1 MSVIKPSL
9 AKGTRD
15 FTPVEMVK
23 RNFIYDTIKT
33 VFRKYGYAEIQTPSF
48 ENLSTLTGKYGDEG
62 DKLIFKILNSGEYLS
77 QKVLDKVSHL
87 KKEFEDAQGYLAEN
101 DDSNPDKIVIGG
113 NASVV
118 FGNNEEFTKLQQ
130 AISLYK
136 NVSKTVLT
144 DISEKALRYDLTVP
158 FARYVVMHQ
167 HEITLPFKRFQVQP
181 VWRADRPQK
190 GRYREFYQCDVDV
203 VGSESLLNE
212 AEFILIYNEALSK
225 LGLKDFS
232 IKINNRKI
240 LSGIAEIIGKP
251 DLIIDM
257 TVAID
262 KLDKIGLDGVSKE
275 LLERGFTE
283 TDLEK
288 LRPVIL
294 LEGTNEEKLASLK
307 EVLAESETGLKG
319 VAEIEQVFQYVE
331 SLISYGLPLVAKLEL
346 DITLARGLNYYTG
359 CIFEVKTNEVAMGS
373 IGGGGRYDDLTGMFG
388 LKDLTGVGVSFG
400 ADRIYDVLEELNLF
414 PASAEVGTKV
424 LISNFDAEAEK
435 YALPIVQQ
443 FRNAGIS
450 AELYPSSA
458 KLKKQMAYA
467 DAKNIPYVIL
477 IGGDE
482 IASGELTLKDM
493 QSGEQKKLTVLGILE
508 LLK

>member
-62 DKLIFKILNSGEYLS
+62 DKLIFKILNSGEF
-77 QKVLDKVSHL
+77 L
-87 KKEFEDAQGYLAEN
+87 KDPKKKLFDFAEEDN
-101 DDSNPDKIVIGG
+101 SN
-113 NASVV
+113 
-118 FGNNEEFTKLQQ
+118 KL
-130 AISLYK
+130 IPL
-136 NVSKTVLT
+136 
-144 DISEKALRYDLTVP
+144 ISEKALRYDLTVP

-167 HEITLPFKRFQVQP
+167 HEIALPFKRFQVQP

-294 LEGTNEEKLASLK
+294 LEGTNEEKLTSLK

-319 VAEIEQVFQYVE
+319 VAEIEQVFEYVE
-331 SLISYGLPLVAKLEL
+331 SLISYGLPLVAKLVL

-400 ADRIYDVLEELNLF
+400 ADRIYDVLEELSLF

-450 AELYPSSA
+450 AELYPGSA